1 MWLEPTALSL
11 LFGVGIA
18 AYGWLKTARLLAK
31 TTREREDLAKST
43 LVIEVERQML
53 ELVAKG
59 ASLTEVLNTLTH
71 AIERL
76 SPESLCTVMLLD
88 EESRQRLLIASG
100 PSLPQ
105 EYLQAINGLEIGP
118 EVGACGSAAF
128 RNETIVIEDI
138 ATDYRFASARD
149 FVLSHGLRSCWSQ
162 PVRDSRN
169 TVLGTF
175 AIYRRN
181 VATPR
186 PEELRMARVAAQ
198 LAGNAIERIRAEEQ
212 LNDTVKRLKLAET
225 VARFGI
231 WEADFQK
238 GVLTLSA
245 GLAAMME
252 RPSSTFQLTT
262 AEFEAMVH
270 PEDRNDLR
278 STMDPASSRAGI
290 NQDEFRL
297 VLPSGAIHWMR
308 SQWSFE
314 LGGGSPRRATG
325 AMIDI
330 TKEKEMVEQAERE
343 QAAAEESERIAR
355 QAERLEQ
362 DRKTILE
369 LVANDQPL
377 DRIIAAIADA
387 VAGHLPGSL
396 CSVRIDAANSAPIS
410 VYPEFPAPLAQALD
424 RIGITCINATLS
436 SASIEALSTDPE
448 WLRFIQK
455 SGELS
460 YRHYRAVPVL
470 RNSQLTGMIVSLFGE
485 DRVDRQ
491 AEEKLLDSWG
501 RFASLAVERRGLYE
515 QLSFRAQY
523 DSLTGLLNR
532 ASLHERIASRIR
544 ADAAG
549 QAPMAIIYLDLD
561 SFKEINDCYGHGAGD
576 EVLQHVSGQ
585 ILKSVRVSD
594 MVARI
599 GGDEFVIVLP
609 GISDRGEAN
618 RIGQNVASA
627 VARPLVFG
635 GRDLS
640 MGTSYGVSVYPADGD
655 SADALLKVAD
665 ENMYRVKLVHRK
677 THAQQREAADPSV
690 SEPLVA

>member
-1 MWLEPTALSL
+1 MWLELTALSL

-88 EESRQRLLIASG
+88 EENRQRLLIASG

-105 EYLQAINGLEIGP
+105 AYLQAINGLEIGP

-252 RPSSTFQLTT
+252 RPLSTFQLTT
-262 AEFEAMVH
+262 AEFDARPKRFAVDDGSGKFACRH
-270 PEDRNDLR
+270 HSGRVP
-278 STMDPASSRAGI
+278 PGASKWRC
-290 NQDEFRL
+290 
-297 VLPSGAIHWMR
+297 
-308 SQWSFE
+308 
-314 LGGGSPRRATG
+314 
-325 AMIDI
+325 
-330 TKEKEMVEQAERE
+330 
-343 QAAAEESERIAR
+343 
-355 QAERLEQ
+355 
-362 DRKTILE
+362 
-369 LVANDQPL
+369 PL
-377 DRIIAAIADA
+377 D
-387 VAGHLPGSL
+387 
-396 CSVRIDAANSAPIS
+396 
-410 VYPEFPAPLAQALD
+410 AQ
-424 RIGITCINATLS
+424 
-436 SASIEALSTDPE
+436 
-448 WLRFIQK
+448 
-455 SGELS
+455 
-460 YRHYRAVPVL
+460 
-470 RNSQLTGMIVSLFGE
+470 
-485 DRVDRQ
+485 
-491 AEEKLLDSWG
+491 
-501 RFASLAVERRGLYE
+501 
-515 QLSFRAQY
+515 
-523 DSLTGLLNR
+523 
-532 ASLHERIASRIR
+532 
-544 ADAAG
+544 
-549 QAPMAIIYLDLD
+549 PM
-561 SFKEINDCYGHGAGD
+561 
-576 EVLQHVSGQ
+576 
-585 ILKSVRVSD
+585 
-594 MVARI
+594 
-599 GGDEFVIVLP
+599 
-609 GISDRGEAN
+609 
-618 RIGQNVASA
+618 
-627 VARPLVFG
+627 VF
-635 GRDLS
+635 
-640 MGTSYGVSVYPADGD
+640 
-655 SADALLKVAD
+655 
-665 ENMYRVKLVHRK
+665 
-677 THAQQREAADPSV
+677 
-690 SEPLVA
+690 